1 MIKLIGLL
9 LLRGASK
16 ALAEGLFIAL
26 CIILNGAGV
35 WLCSYVLNSIFQLK
49 QLTFME
55 SCLIG
60 CVLSFTGVF
69 FKK

>member
-9 LLRGASK
+9 LFS
-16 ALAEGLFIAL
+16 AL

-35 WLCSYVLNSIFQLK
+35 WLCSYVLHNIFQLK
-49 QLTFME
+49 QLTFTE

-60 CVLSFTGVF
+60 CVLSFIGAF

>member
-1 MIKLIGLL
+1 MIKLIYIL
-9 LLRGASK
+9 
-16 ALAEGLFIAL
+16 LFITL

-35 WLCSYVLNSIFQLK
+35 WFCSYVLNSIFQLK

-60 CVLSFTGVF
+60 CVLSFIGAF
-69 FKK
+69 FKQSGKE